1 MSVDQMLACSDASDS
16 EAECMVL
23 PYSDSL
29 GGCPYSEGVFQ
40 PRAGAALR
48 TGTDRCSPTM

>member
-1 MSVDQMLACSDASDS
+1 MSVDQMFACSDASDS
-16 EAECMVL
+16 EAEAGL

-48 TGTDRCSPTM
+48 TGTYRCSPTM

>member
-16 EAECMVL
+16 EAEAGL

-29 GGCPYSEGVFQ
+29 GVRNHEPALMAWYWTDLL
-40 PRAGAALR
+40 ALTTAA
-48 TGTDRCSPTM
+48 